1 MGTLIETVDVA
12 PVLRTDQRTQSP
24 FEFRTSTATRFVPS
38 GIDTEIELL
47 GGATVS
53 VASRQVGPGEAIAG
67 HATIKINKNAEKN
80 RGGDFKRGVSNDMLF
95 NFISKYRRWQRI
107 FAEKSAPDAALCL
120 KSFDTLGGWQAE
132 AGDGR

>member
-80 RGGDFKRGVSNDMLF
+80 RGRDFKRGVSKDMIF
-95 NFISKYRRWQRI
+95 NFLLNINDGNGFFPKVG
-107 FAEKSAPDAALCL
+107 PDAARCF

-132 AGDGR
+132 EGGAR